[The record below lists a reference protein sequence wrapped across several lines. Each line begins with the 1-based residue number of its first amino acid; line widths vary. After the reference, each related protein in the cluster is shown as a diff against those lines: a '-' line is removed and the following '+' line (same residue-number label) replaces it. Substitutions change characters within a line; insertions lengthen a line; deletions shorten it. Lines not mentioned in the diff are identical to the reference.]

1 MRRVRRH
8 GYCPG
13 DRPLFKG
20 GSPHSYPQAPRPKSP
35 PMCFR
40 APPYD
45 TRAESR
51 TSGGLT
57 QSRRI
62 QIAARGACNLPAVIS
77 VPPSSSKPAGKKA
90 DRHAEGMQPHHGCA
104 PSRLHRIR
112 RASVKDWARMSCNR
126 RDGYYAQGNRTATL
140 ANAASPRLRNQC
152 CDSRQPCA

>member
-1 MRRVRRH
+1 MATAREIDPFLKAALPTRIPKRH
-8 GYCPG
+8 GQSLHRCASGP
-13 DRPLFKG
+13 
-20 GSPHSYPQAPRPKSP
+20 
-35 PMCFR
+35 
-40 APPYD
+40 PPYD